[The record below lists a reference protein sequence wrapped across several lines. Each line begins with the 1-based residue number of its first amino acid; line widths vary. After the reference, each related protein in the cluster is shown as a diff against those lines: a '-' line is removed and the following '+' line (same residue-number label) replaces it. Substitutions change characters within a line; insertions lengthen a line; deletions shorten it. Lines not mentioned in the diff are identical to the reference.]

1 MFTNKAI
8 DIDINDFG
16 NDNDDIECIGDFD
29 FFQSD
34 SVPRLAGRWYQSFS
48 RCWSEKDLLRR
59 EAVRE
64 GETRFQKFQSKAN
77 FSDEDT
83 TAPGIDKSILWEW
96 ESELFDTYELL

>member
-1 MFTNKAI
+1 MPTIVASTKIMVLNVVAI
-8 DIDINDFG
+8 ISNLVPKT
-16 NDNDDIECIGDFD
+16 DFD

-77 FSDEDT
+77 FSDEESRVQT
-83 TAPGIDKSILWEW
+83 HRSIGIDKSIL
-96 ESELFDTYELL
+96 

>member
-1 MFTNKAI
+1 MIENDT
-8 DIDINDFG
+8 DEHDINYFG
-16 NDNDDIECIGDFD
+16 NDDDDIECIDDFD
-29 FFQSD
+29 FFPSD

-83 TAPGIDKSILWEW
+83 TAPGIDKSIL
-96 ESELFDTYELL
+96 

>member
-1 MFTNKAI
+1 MIVNDK
-8 DIDINDFG
+8 DEHDINDLG
-16 NDNDDIECIGDFD
+16 DDDDDIECIDDFD
-29 FFQSD
+29 FFPSD

-77 FSDEDT
+77 FSDDESRVQT
-83 TAPGIDKSILWEW
+83 HRSIGIDKSIL
-96 ESELFDTYELL
+96 